1 MYPRYYM
8 DGDVLITSSTR
19 QRKLPGEKELK
30 LSFQSVS
37 IYPLNR
43 DLAVESFKIL
53 ISYRT
58 LIWISCRGNVSTASE
73 RRITHQRTV
82 CTCYNNYTY
91 E

>member
-1 MYPRYYM
+1 M

-58 LIWISCRGNVSTASE
+58 LI
-73 RRITHQRTV
+73 
-82 CTCYNNYTY
+82 
-91 E
+91 